1 MRDGPPAH
9 PALIY
14 MYGANRG
21 EGRRF
26 DTQCNNEITPQRDH
40 ERGVIRMNLPNSITM
55 SRIVMIPLFL
65 WILTPHFPWHAHGA
79 QEITASVLFVLASI
93 TDGLDGYLARK
104 RGQITTVGV
113 LLDPIADKIMVA
125 GALIALVAYN
135 PDVVKVWIVVVIIGR
150 EFLISG
156 LRSIASSEGFTI
168 QASDLGKLKTVI
180 QIVCVV
186 SAILAHGWDQW
197 QFGMLIIPVR
207 WIAIAAIYFTV
218 LVSSISAIDYF
229 VSFWKQIDIASNDR
243 RKSSILTQRKK
254 ESTP

>member
-1 MRDGPPAH
+1 
-9 PALIY
+9 
-14 MYGANRG
+14 
-21 EGRRF
+21 
-26 DTQCNNEITPQRDH
+26 
-40 ERGVIRMNLPNSITM
+40 MNLPNSITM
-55 SRIVMIPLFL
+55 SRIAMIPLLL
-65 WILTPHFPWHAHGA
+65 WILTPHFPWQGHGA

-104 RGQITTVGV
+104 RKQITTVGM
-113 LLDPIADKIMVA
+113 LLDPIADKIMVT

-135 PDVVKVWIVVVIIGR
+135 PEVVKVWIVVVIIGR

-186 SAILAHGWDQW
+186 SAILAHGWERW
-197 QFGMLIIPVR
+197 QIGVLVVPVR

-218 LVSSISAIDYF
+218 LVSTISAIDYF
-229 VSFWKQIDIASNDR
+229 VGFWKQIDHASKDR
-243 RKSSILTQRKK
+243 RKASVMSRR
-254 ESTP
+254 